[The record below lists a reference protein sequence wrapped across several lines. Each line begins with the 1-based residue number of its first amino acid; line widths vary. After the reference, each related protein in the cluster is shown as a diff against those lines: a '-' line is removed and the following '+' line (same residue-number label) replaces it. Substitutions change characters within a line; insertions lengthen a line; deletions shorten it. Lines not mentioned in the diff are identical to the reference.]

1 MENGDNLRGNVSS
14 DRHTPSYDTNSINR
28 VIERASK
35 EDNFISK
42 AVSCIKEM
50 RFPAYKKEIVD
61 HATRNVN
68 ADSDMLALFESLDGY
83 IEYRDLYHVQKALE
97 ENNSEKKKTYQISD
111 QTREQPDVRKRD
123 TTTAADDNS
132 IKDREAVDKTE
143 ESKLHPEVSPT
154 AMSNFIC
161 NICGKPFQNQ
171 NDLVQHQRFEG
182 TTPS

>member
-1 MENGDNLRGNVSS
+1 
-14 DRHTPSYDTNSINR
+14 
-28 VIERASK
+28 
-35 EDNFISK
+35 
-42 AVSCIKEM
+42 M

-61 HATRNVN
+61 YATRNVN
-68 ADSDMLALFESLDGY
+68 ADSDVLALFESLDGY
-83 IEYRDLYHVQKALE
+83 IKYRDLYHVQKALE
-97 ENNSEKKKTYQISD
+97 ETNSEKKKTYQISD
-111 QTREQPDVRKRD
+111 QTRKQPDVRKRD
-123 TTTAADDNS
+123 TTTTTTTTTGNS
-132 IKDREAVDKTE
+132 IKDREAVDETE

>member
-1 MENGDNLRGNVSS
+1 MENGDNLGGNVSS
-14 DRHTPSYDTNSINR
+14 DRHTPSHDTNSINR

-35 EDNFISK
+35 EDNFISN
-42 AVSCIKEM
+42 AVSSIKEM
-50 RFPAYKKEIVD
+50 RFPAYKKDIVD
-61 HATRNVN
+61 YASRNIN
-68 ADSDMLALFESLDGY
+68 SDSDMLALFESLDGY

-123 TTTAADDNS
+123 TTADDNS
-132 IKDREAVDKTE
+132 IKDREAVDETE

-171 NDLVQHQRFEG
+171 NDLIQHRRFEG

>member
-1 MENGDNLRGNVSS
+1 MEYGDNLRGNVSS

-35 EDNFISK
+35 EDNFISN

-50 RFPAYKKEIVD
+50 RFPAYKKDIVD

-111 QTREQPDVRKRD
+111 QTREQPDVRKLD
-123 TTTAADDNS
+123 TTADNS
-132 IKDREAVDKTE
+132 IKDREAVDETE